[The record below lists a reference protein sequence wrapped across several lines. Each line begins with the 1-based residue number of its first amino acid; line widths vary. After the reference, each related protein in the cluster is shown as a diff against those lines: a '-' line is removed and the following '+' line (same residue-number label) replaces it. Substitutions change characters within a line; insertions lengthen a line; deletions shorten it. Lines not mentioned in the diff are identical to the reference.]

1 MQKKSTESDRDR
13 KVLIVD
19 DEEFILSS
27 LKRSF
32 WKEPYTVFYANG
44 GAEALSIIE
53 REEIQ
58 VIVTDQRMPNMTGVE
73 LLEKARQINPDSI
86 RIILSGYSEFTTIQD
101 AINRG
106 RIFRFLSKPCDNR
119 ELKSVIRQA
128 LEQYQV
134 FEDNKRVMDR
144 LVQENIRLKNDLS
157 AREKSLIITKE
168 ILDIIDTPLLVLDK
182 ECRIVLKNNAAI
194 DFLQSICGGEKSMQ
208 KEGEPLCLEY
218 SEVIEDY
225 VQQGLSQ
232 WYSYDFDD
240 IPIRL
245 QVRALRAQDKYSYV
259 LLLKEKK

>member
-1 MQKKSTESDRDR
+1 MQKESTESDRDR

-19 DEEFILSS
+19 DEEFILNS

-32 WKEPYTVFYANG
+32 WKEPYTVYYANG
-44 GAEALSIIE
+44 GDEALSIIE
-53 REEIQ
+53 REEVQ

-73 LLEKARQINPDSI
+73 LLEKVRQINPDSI
-86 RIILSGYSEFTTIQD
+86 RIILSGYSDFATIQD

-106 RIFRFLSKPCDNR
+106 RIFRFLSKPCDNM

-128 LEQYQV
+128 LEQFRV

-157 AREKSLIITKE
+157 ARERSLIITKE
-168 ILDIIDTPLLVLDK
+168 ILDIIETPLLVLDK

-194 DFLQSICGGEKSMQ
+194 DFLHSKCGGEESIQ
-208 KEGEPLCLEY
+208 TDGDTLCLKY

-225 VQQGLSQ
+225 IQRGFSQ
-232 WYSYDFDD
+232 WYFYDFDN

-245 QVRALRAQDKYSYV
+245 QVRALRSHDKFGYV